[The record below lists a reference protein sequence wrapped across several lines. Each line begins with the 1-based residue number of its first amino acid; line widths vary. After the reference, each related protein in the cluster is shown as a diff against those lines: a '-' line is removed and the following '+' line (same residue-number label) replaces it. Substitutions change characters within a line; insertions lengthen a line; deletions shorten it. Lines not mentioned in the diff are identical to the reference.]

1 MAAEAETPAPE
12 ETELAPERVA
22 ELVEGGDAQVI
33 DVRSDYEHA
42 AGHIPGTTH
51 IPLTALQDESSGL
64 DRERPVVLYCRSGER
79 SGAAAQAFRASG
91 WEAHSMAGGLVAWA
105 ESGLPLEPEDGE
117 VAARSNLPGD

>member
-1 MAAEAETPAPE
+1 MAAEAETPAAE
-12 ETELAPERVA
+12 ETERAPERVA

-33 DVRSDYEHA
+33 DVRSDHEHV
-42 AGHIPGTTH
+42 AGHIPGTRH
-51 IPLTALQDESSGL
+51 IALTALQDESSGL
-64 DRERPVVLYCRSGER
+64 DRERPVVLYCRSGDR

-117 VAARSNLPGD
+117 VAARSNLPGE